1 MDRPTGQL
9 MPRLFGLPV
18 QGWFGI
24 ALWLGSNV
32 VGDQYLR
39 GAMLG
44 FAIGLFVW
52 GAADG
57 SAERRASK
65 AAEARDSHA

>member
-1 MDRPTGQL
+1 MDRPIGQL

-18 QGWFGI
+18 QGWIGCLCMGGSGFLKMELLSGT
-24 ALWLGSNV
+24 LLG
-32 VGDQYLR
+32 L
-39 GAMLG
+39 
-44 FAIGLFVW
+44 AIGLFAW

-57 SAERRASK
+57 SAERLAAK